1 MHGLMIS
8 GVSLLLQTGVSLT
21 VGNVDLELGIAGLVS
36 VDDAVLVGVHVR
48 RYQTCISVPPG

>member
-8 GVSLLLQTGVSLT
+8 GVSLLLQAGVSLT

-36 VDDAVLVGVHVR
+36 VDDAVLVCVHVR

>member
-1 MHGLMIS
+1 MIG
-8 GVSLLLQTGVSLT
+8 GVSLLLQAGVSLT

-36 VDDAVLVGVHVR
+36 VDDAVLVCVHVR